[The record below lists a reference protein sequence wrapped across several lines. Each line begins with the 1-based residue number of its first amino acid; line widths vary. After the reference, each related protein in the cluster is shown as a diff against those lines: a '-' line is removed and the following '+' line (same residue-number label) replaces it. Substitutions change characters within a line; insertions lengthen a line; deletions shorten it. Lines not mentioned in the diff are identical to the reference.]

1 MKKIVISIL
10 HNKALQVYFSN
21 AARFPM
27 CKKWL
32 ILIVFAVFVCMA
44 QPAAAQED
52 QEAGQEDLAK
62 KSQNPVGNMISV
74 PIEYYHHDGMAGGAS
89 ADVLILKPVYPI
101 RIGNLNLINRFIIP
115 YLGIDARSGDED
127 LGDISIPGSTS
138 RESGLGNIQY
148 QGFFTAAEPGKVIWG
163 LGPVF
168 ELPTNT
174 SGLGSDKWSA
184 GPAALILTMPGK
196 WVVGALAQNM
206 WSFAGSSSDPDVNK
220 FTFQYFLNYN
230 LSNGWYLT
238 SSPIM
243 TADWEKPSGDKWT
256 IPMGGGIGKLH
267 RFGKLPIDFKL
278 QAFTNVEK
286 PDGGPDWS
294 MQFAVKFLFPK

>member
-1 MKKIVISIL
+1 MKKIMLSIL
-10 HNKALQVYFSN
+10 HKALHMEFSN

-27 CKKWL
+27 YKKWL
-32 ILIVFAVFVCMA
+32 ILIVFALFICMA
-44 QPAAAQED
+44 QPATAQED
-52 QEAGQEDLAK
+52 QATGQEDLAK

-74 PIEYYHHDGMAGGAS
+74 PIEYWHHDGIAGGAS
-89 ADVLILKPVYPI
+89 ADAMILKPVYPT
-101 RIGNLNLINRFIIP
+101 RIGNVNLINRFIIP
-115 YLGIDARSGDED
+115 YLGIDARAGNED

-148 QGFFTAAEPGKVIWG
+148 QGFFTPADPGKAIWG

-184 GPAALILTMPGK
+184 GPAAVILAMPGK
-196 WVVGALAQNM
+196 WVVGGLMQNM
-206 WSFAGSSSDPDVNK
+206 WSFSGPSDEPDVNK

-230 LSNGWYLT
+230 ISNGWYLT

-243 TADWEKPSGDKWT
+243 TADWEKPSGNQWT
-256 IPMGGGIGKLH
+256 VPVGGGFGKLV
-267 RFGKLPIDFKL
+267 RFGKLPVDFKV

-286 PDGGPDWS
+286 PTGGPDWS
-294 MQFAVKFLFPK
+294 LMFAMKFLFPK